1 MLDRVATSSRVRLPE
16 NTAMRRR
23 RRTLYIFVEV
33 GARELLSR
41 LVVAEEARRRGYR
54 VVLGEKNLLRN
65 LCWMFPLPAGIIL
78 DKCGQ
83 MCRSY
88 PVLALKRRGFRYVV
102 LDEEGIFFA
111 HANRAP
117 EPSDLLLFNSEYQ
130 RRRSNRQ
137 GSSTDVVGNPRLYPR
152 ALLPYLDREVQ
163 AIREQYGEFVLICS
177 SFDPKMTSSYAL
189 AEEAELD
196 ARFRE
201 LFYEIIRRVA
211 RRVRVVYRPHPSDG
225 QEFASRLTGVVPV
238 ERRFTIVPW
247 IAASKLV
254 VNAKCTSSFDAVR
267 MGVPSATL
275 SLKSTTYAKVNALS
289 RRFYDVDSLCSY
301 IEGGV
306 YSVNLPRYK
315 QNYVALVA
323 GPEAPQ
329 RRLMDRIDEL
339 DIPETPGFDFVAL
352 AGRMMRALNRVW
364 YGRDVSQYI
373 RAKYGSL
380 DYVERFPGF
389 TSYLGGHVIVSRD

>member
-1 MLDRVATSSRVRLPE
+1 MAVSMRLGEGLRRALIPVIDRTAPLRGRLAQAGGVLPLGRFPEAEIDCYLHKLSTRGRYRLSRGEIRELLLKTSGYSVRALLTIISGHGGRRTMRQSGALRGSRAPGNGPRKVGNRVKLFMDMGNESEENGTEFVPHTNRTRWRTFTGRLAAPERGGWFVPQRRGDVLIFDTNVVHRGRYSGSERVILQVEFSSIFKKPGSVRALRSLLPQQIGTALRRCGVMLDRVATSSRVRLPE

-163 AIREQYGEFVLICS
+163 A
-177 SFDPKMTSSYAL
+177 
-189 AEEAELD
+189 
-196 ARFRE
+196 
-201 LFYEIIRRVA
+201 
-211 RRVRVVYRPHPSDG
+211 
-225 QEFASRLTGVVPV
+225 
-238 ERRFTIVPW
+238 
-247 IAASKLV
+247 
-254 VNAKCTSSFDAVR
+254 
-267 MGVPSATL
+267 
-275 SLKSTTYAKVNALS
+275 
-289 RRFYDVDSLCSY
+289 
-301 IEGGV
+301 
-306 YSVNLPRYK
+306 
-315 QNYVALVA
+315 
-323 GPEAPQ
+323 
-329 RRLMDRIDEL
+329 
-339 DIPETPGFDFVAL
+339 
-352 AGRMMRALNRVW
+352 
-364 YGRDVSQYI
+364 
-373 RAKYGSL
+373 
-380 DYVERFPGF
+380 
-389 TSYLGGHVIVSRD
+389 

>member
-137 GSSTDVVGNPRLYPR
+137 AIEHRRGRQSAPVSARLTAIPRW
-152 ALLPYLDREVQ
+152 EVPG
-163 AIREQYGEFVLICS
+163 IREIMES
-177 SFDPKMTSSYAL
+177 SF
-189 AEEAELD
+189 
-196 ARFRE
+196 
-201 LFYEIIRRVA
+201 
-211 RRVRVVYRPHPSDG
+211 
-225 QEFASRLTGVVPV
+225 
-238 ERRFTIVPW
+238 
-247 IAASKLV
+247 
-254 VNAKCTSSFDAVR
+254 
-267 MGVPSATL
+267 
-275 SLKSTTYAKVNALS
+275 
-289 RRFYDVDSLCSY
+289 
-301 IEGGV
+301 
-306 YSVNLPRYK
+306 
-315 QNYVALVA
+315 
-323 GPEAPQ
+323 
-329 RRLMDRIDEL
+329 
-339 DIPETPGFDFVAL
+339 
-352 AGRMMRALNRVW
+352 
-364 YGRDVSQYI
+364 
-373 RAKYGSL
+373 
-380 DYVERFPGF
+380 
-389 TSYLGGHVIVSRD
+389 